1 VPAESA
7 SASNKIK
14 GFLGAAQQVQQHGV
28 HFASL
33 KRTNLQSFKL
43 SYFTLE
49 YAALYDA
56 LRRADLG
63 TEFFQVF
70 LQFIHQFALV
80 KEIRKFSIIS
90 L

>member
-43 SYFTLE
+43 SYCTSE
-49 YAALYDA
+49 VRGP
-56 LRRADLG
+56 LRCAQEADLG
-63 TEFFQVF
+63 TECFQLF
-70 LQFIHQFALV
+70 LRFIHQFALV